1 MTMNIAYFVK
11 ARKAMGLSQK
21 ELCAGICTQATLS
34 RFEKNG
40 QVPAIKILIRLC
52 NRLNLSLADLF
63 PKVEQAS
70 SALNQK
76 MTDVE
81 FKLIT
86 MDYQSAQ
93 QALQQIDFDQIT
105 NDDQRLRY
113 LYLSGYLTTL
123 LAGKNTDALF
133 AFSQI
138 LTSQAKEHTEIYNLL
153 ALTGSGMIYAQ
164 KQENEKADFYFNRV
178 LKEIYDYKIHTTT
191 DIWRVL
197 NIVYN
202 CGKFYSEVQEYE
214 TSDALLNYA
223 YKICADNHVTYY
235 LARVVF
241 RLAKNKYAQHQPITE
256 IYADLNDSCA
266 FAKLNGNTQELAA
279 IRAFYRHLQIAQAT
293 GTQAE

>member
-1 MTMNIAYFVK
+1 MNIAYFVET
-11 ARKAMGLSQK
+11 RKKMGLSQK
-21 ELCAGICTQATLS
+21 ELCDGVCTQATLS

-40 QVPAIKILIRLC
+40 QVPAIKILIKLC

-76 MTDVE
+76 MADAE

-86 MDYQSAQ
+86 MDYTKAQ
-93 QALQQIDFDQIT
+93 QLLQEIDFANID

-113 LYLSGYLTTL
+113 LYLQGYLITL
-123 LAGKNTDALF
+123 LEGETTDALF

-138 LTSQAKEHTEIYNLL
+138 LAADAKDYAVIYNLL
-153 ALTGSGMIYAQ
+153 ALTGSGMIYAG

-178 LKEIYDYKIHTTT
+178 LKEIYDYRIRTTT
-191 DIWRVL
+191 DVWRVL

-202 CGKFYSEVQEYE
+202 CGKFYSDVKEYE

-223 YKICADNHVTYY
+223 YEICAENHVTYY
-235 LARVVF
+235 LARVAF
-241 RLAKNKYAQHQPITE
+241 RLARNQRAQGKELPE
-256 IYADLNDSCA
+256 ICDYLNDARA
-266 FAKLNGNTQELAA
+266 FARLNRNFHELKA
-279 IRAFYRHLQIAQAT
+279 IEAYQQKINLT
-293 GTQAE
+293 VAEK

>member
-1 MTMNIAYFVK
+1 MNIAYFVET
-11 ARKAMGLSQK
+11 RKKMGLSQK
-21 ELCAGICTQATLS
+21 ELCDGVCTQATLS

-40 QVPAIKILIRLC
+40 QVPAIKILIKLC

-76 MTDVE
+76 MGDAE

-86 MDYQSAQ
+86 MDYTQAQ
-93 QALQQIDFDQIT
+93 KLLAEIDFANID

-113 LYLSGYLTTL
+113 LYLQGYLTTL
-123 LAGKNTDALF
+123 LEGETTDALF

-138 LTSQAKEHTEIYNLL
+138 LAADAKDYTVIYNLL
-153 ALTGSGMIYAQ
+153 ALTGSGMIYAG

-178 LKEIYDYKIHTTT
+178 LKEIYDYRIRTAT
-191 DIWRVL
+191 DVWRVL

-202 CGKFYSEVQEYE
+202 CGKFYSDVKEYE

-223 YKICADNHVTYY
+223 YEICADNHVTYY
-235 LARVVF
+235 LARVAF
-241 RLAKNKYAQHQPITE
+241 RLARNKHAQGKELAE
-256 IYADLNDSCA
+256 ICDYLNDARA
-266 FAKLNGNTQELAA
+266 FAKLNGNVHELKAIKAYQQKLEAA
-279 IRAFYRHLQIAQAT
+279 
-293 GTQAE
+293 EK